1 MKERLFIRSW
11 IDINLD
17 NLENNFK
24 IIQLKKQKKTKIISI
39 VKSNGYGHGMVEIA
53 NKLEKIGTDMFAVAT
68 ISEGIVL
75 RNHGIKRDILIFG
88 MTPLEEVEYIVKYNL
103 IQTITSYEY
112 LLDLDNI
119 SLSQKS
125 VIRCHIKIDTGM
137 GRVGFFYNDIKKIKE
152 SYEKNNLKIEGIYS
166 HLSSSESLEIED
178 VLYTKKQIDRFD
190 KVLESLKKLDIN
202 CYGSHLQNTGGL
214 INYSYLS
221 YDFVRA
227 GIFVYGY
234 DPTEI
239 FNDKLKPV
247 MNFFS
252 KISMIKVLE
261 KDSFISYNRRFKTDK
276 QMKIATVSVGYGDGY
291 NRVFSNKSFV
301 KVGGRLSR
309 VLGNITMDQIMIDI
323 TDLENIQIG
332 ETVLLFGE
340 DQDGNRLDL
349 GDYTKKVGVIPYEI
363 FTGITNRVERRY
375 IEKMQ
380 LFNN

>member
-137 GRVGFFYNDIKKIKE
+137 GRVGFFYNDIKKNKR
-152 SYEKNNLKIEGIYS
+152 KFC
-166 HLSSSESLEIED
+166 
-178 VLYTKKQIDRFD
+178 KK
-190 KVLESLKKLDIN
+190 
-202 CYGSHLQNTGGL
+202 
-214 INYSYLS
+214 
-221 YDFVRA
+221 
-227 GIFVYGY
+227 
-234 DPTEI
+234 
-239 FNDKLKPV
+239 
-247 MNFFS
+247 
-252 KISMIKVLE
+252 
-261 KDSFISYNRRFKTDK
+261 
-276 QMKIATVSVGYGDGY
+276 
-291 NRVFSNKSFV
+291 
-301 KVGGRLSR
+301 
-309 VLGNITMDQIMIDI
+309 
-323 TDLENIQIG
+323 
-332 ETVLLFGE
+332 
-340 DQDGNRLDL
+340 
-349 GDYTKKVGVIPYEI
+349 
-363 FTGITNRVERRY
+363 
-375 IEKMQ
+375 
-380 LFNN
+380 